1 MPKTIVLTGGGTAG
15 HVSPNLALLPYLLQE
30 NYTVHYI
37 GSKAGIERQMLKN
50 ENLTYHAISTGK
62 LRRYFDLKNFSDP
75 FRVIDGAMQSLK
87 LLRSIKPDLVFSKGG
102 FVSVPVVWA
111 AHKLRIPVILHE
123 SDISPGLANRMCSR
137 YAKYVCATF
146 PECAKMLGQKGRL
159 TGTPLR
165 KELFSG
171 SRNDGLK
178 IAGFSGDK
186 PVLLVMGGSQG
197 SVAVNNALRQALPY
211 VTPVFDVFHICGKG
225 NIDESVR
232 NPAYYQVEFMAENLP
247 HALACADVVL
257 SRAGSNALSEFH
269 ALLKPML
276 LIPLPLGASR
286 GDQIQNALSYEGRGL
301 ALTLMQDKLNS
312 ESLTSK
318 LNELLS
324 KKEQLTQAMRNS
336 PLSDGTQNV
345 LSLIEEIQKK

>member
-1 MPKTIVLTGGGTAG
+1 MQKTIVLTGGGTAG

-30 NYTVHYI
+30 GYKVHYI
-37 GSKAGIERQMLKN
+37 GSKTGIERQMLKN
-50 ENLTYHAISTGK
+50 EDLVYHAISTGK
-62 LRRYFDLKNFSDP
+62 LRRYFDVKNFSDP
-75 FRVIDGAMQSLK
+75 FRVLDGALQSLK
-87 LLRSIKPDLVFSKGG
+87 ILKQIKPDVVFSKGG

-111 AHKLRIPVILHE
+111 AHRLHIPVLLHE

-137 YAKYVCATF
+137 YAKYVCTTF
-146 PECAKMLGQKGRL
+146 PECAKLMSGKGKL

-165 KELFSG
+165 GELFKG
-171 SRNDGLK
+171 DREKGLK

-197 SVAVNNALRQALPY
+197 SVAVNSALREALPDIA
-211 VTPVFDVFHICGKG
+211 PLFDVFHICGKG
-225 NIDESVR
+225 NIDDTIQ
-232 NPAYYQVEFMAENLP
+232 NPAYYQVEFMAEDLP

-269 ALLKPML
+269 ALQKPML

-286 GDQIQNALSYEGRGL
+286 GDQIQNALSYESRGL
-301 ALTLMQDKLNS
+301 AMTLMQDKLNR
-312 ESLTSK
+312 ESLTAK
-318 LNELLS
+318 LKELLS
-324 KKEQLTQAMRNS
+324 RKEQFKQALKNC

-345 LSLIEEIQKK
+345 LNLIKDIQKK